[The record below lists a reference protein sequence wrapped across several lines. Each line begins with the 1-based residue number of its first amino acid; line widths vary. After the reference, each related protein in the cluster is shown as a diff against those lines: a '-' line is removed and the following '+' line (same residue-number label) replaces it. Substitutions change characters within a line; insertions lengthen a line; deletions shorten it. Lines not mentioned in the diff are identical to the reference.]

1 MNLENLRPWFFW
13 VLLCDFLGF
22 AAGTAY
28 VIYQYGALGWIPVA
42 FGNPVGILVTV
53 DLFIALSMVLGWVY
67 VDARGRGI
75 SPWPY
80 IGLTLATGSVGTLL
94 YLLIRERPGAPAYAR
109 KASAVT
115 GA

>member
-67 VDARGRGI
+67 VDARERGI

-80 IGLTLATGSVGTLL
+80 VGLTLATGSVGTLL

-115 GA
+115 GG